1 MARRVQEG
9 SHAMKPIISPKARKR
24 PRPVSPEALRY
35 EELKA
40 ELGGKGLSP
49 LQYARACREAA
60 RRAGL

>member
-1 MARRVQEG
+1 
-9 SHAMKPIISPKARKR
+9 MKPIISPKARKR
-24 PRPVSPEALRY
+24 SRPVCPEALRY

-40 ELGGKGLSP
+40 ELGEKGLNP